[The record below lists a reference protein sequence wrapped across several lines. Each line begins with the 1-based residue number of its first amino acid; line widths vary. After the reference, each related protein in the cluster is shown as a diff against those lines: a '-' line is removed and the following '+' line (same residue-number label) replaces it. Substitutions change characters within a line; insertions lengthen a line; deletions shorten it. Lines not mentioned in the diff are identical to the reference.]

1 MTDQIKKD
9 FPILNQTINGKPL
22 VYLDNA
28 ATTQKPKQVID
39 RVSHYYQTQNA
50 NIHRGIYRLAA
61 EATQAYEDCR
71 RLTQTFFNAKSPKE
85 IIFTS
90 GATESINLV
99 AQSFLEPILE
109 AGDEVLISATEH
121 HSNLIPW
128 QVACRRKKAKLK
140 VIPMN
145 RAGELDLE
153 AFQELLGPR
162 VRMLALVHI
171 SNSLGTINPI
181 REMIQMARVY
191 GIPVLIDA
199 AQSAAYYPIDVQDLG
214 CDFLVCSSHKMF
226 GPTGVGVLF
235 GKEEHL
241 KVMEPYQYGGEM
253 IRRVSFE
260 KTTYASLP
268 HKFEA
273 GTPNI
278 AGVIGFGEALAF
290 INCLDKTKVQKHLQN
305 LLEYGTEK
313 LQAVEGLKIIGEAKH
328 KSSIISFMLD
338 EVHPHDVATILNEY
352 GIAIRAGHHCT
363 QPVMDFYGI
372 PGTGRASFSIYNTR
386 EDVDLLAEGLQAV
399 KSYFH

>member
-253 IRRVSFE
+253 IRSVSFE